1 MQAHTTS
8 THFTFHQQYASISQR
23 DHDAAFMWNGI
34 NYLLK
39 MSSDL
44 DYLADYLAIK
54 RWVGFPLIRNPF
66 CVPYPLEEGQE
77 LLTGEYVWY
86 TIYCG

>member
-1 MQAHTTS
+1 MRLICKQG
-8 THFTFHQQYASISQR
+8 

-34 NYLLK
+34 NYILK
-39 MSSDL
+39 MPSDL
-44 DYLADYLAIK
+44 DYLAEYLAIK

-77 LLTGEYVWY
+77 LLNGINVNLF
-86 TIYCG
+86 CFHV